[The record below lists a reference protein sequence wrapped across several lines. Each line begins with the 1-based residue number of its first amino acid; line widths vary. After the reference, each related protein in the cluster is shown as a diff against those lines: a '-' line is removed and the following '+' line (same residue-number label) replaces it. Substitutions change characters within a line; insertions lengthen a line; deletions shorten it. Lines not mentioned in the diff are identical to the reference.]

1 MLVEDFNQ
9 LTFLIT
15 KNITIGNRPIFL
27 NDIPDNLKENEDI
40 IKITNYNN
48 QHGGIITNN
57 FFIWALE
64 NNLSFESVQW
74 FINDFS
80 HQNNEEINSIID
92 AFFKKYKIYF
102 DESSNCVK
110 FRFKDENGKTNVNW
124 FNDFVLAGVVYD
136 KDKGNF
142 DIDYLFEEFQI
153 QKNIVDVKLKHL
165 SDYNGEDN
173 NRFLDIIK
181 SKRISLLLQ
190 SLLKTDSIYIHWST
204 QSLLYFSLVDIVDTV
219 FDIPFCLNEAK
230 NVLYN
235 FALEDPSLLKILAHY
250 QYPNIK
256 NDQIEMF
263 CQDFIDWIESLH
275 PSNTE
280 EYFLLELLR
289 QGTKSV
295 KKSKKIILLQNN
307 TDRLLID
314 NFVPIYAM
322 RLSTFPNS
330 DIHFDQCGIVEQ
342 NIEEVKEIFC
352 TNKTP
357 LYDFLNSKESRW
369 IQLSDI
375 IAGIIG
381 AFMAYI
387 NTNNLSQIK
396 NSIAELDDI
405 QIMNLKLFIELKL
418 KSAKQNKFFDQMSI
432 NFAQIER
439 IKYIQNYFTLK

>member
-1 MLVEDFNQ
+1 MEDFNQ
-9 LTFLIT
+9 LTFLT
-15 KNITIGNRPIFL
+15 TDNITFGNKPIFL
-27 NDIPDNLKENEDI
+27 NDIPENLKENEDI
-40 IKITNYNN
+40 IKIANYNN
-48 QHGGIITNN
+48 QRDGIITDD

-64 NNLSFESVQW
+64 NSLSFESVQW

-80 HQNNEEINSIID
+80 HQDSEEINSVID

-110 FRFKDENGKTNVNW
+110 FRFKNENGKTNVNW

-136 KDKGNF
+136 EDKGNF
-142 DIDYLFEEFQI
+142 DIDSLFEKFQI

-173 NRFLDIIK
+173 NRFLDILK
-181 SKRISLLLQ
+181 SKKIALLLQ
-190 SLLKTDSIYIHWST
+190 SLLQSDSICIHWST
-204 QSLLYFSLVDIVDTV
+204 QNLLYFSLVDIVDTV
-219 FDIPFCLNEAK
+219 FDIPFYLNEAK

-235 FALEDPSLLKILAHY
+235 FALKDSSLLKILAHY

-256 NDQIEMF
+256 NDQVDMF
-263 CQDFIDWIESLH
+263 CQDFINWIESLN
-275 PSNTE
+275 PSNLE
-280 EYFLLELLR
+280 EDFLLELLR

-295 KKSKKIILLQNN
+295 KKSKKMILLQNN

-330 DIHFDQCGIVEQ
+330 DIYFDQCGIVEQ
-342 NIEEVKEIFC
+342 NIEKVKNIFC
-352 TNKTP
+352 INKTP

-396 NSIAELDDI
+396 KNIAEFDST
-405 QIMNLKLFIELKL
+405 QILNLNLFMELKL